1 VPGRQAQTPAVHGSP
16 RWPANGKRILD
27 HFIQITI
34 QASTPIVMI
43 ADPRL
48 WLPCSARRPWPLE
61 ALTCAALRGVRNI
74 AFYLIQ
80 INDMPKVRYRLLVHP
95 R

>member
-1 VPGRQAQTPAVHGSP
+1 
-16 RWPANGKRILD
+16 
-27 HFIQITI
+27 
-34 QASTPIVMI
+34 MI